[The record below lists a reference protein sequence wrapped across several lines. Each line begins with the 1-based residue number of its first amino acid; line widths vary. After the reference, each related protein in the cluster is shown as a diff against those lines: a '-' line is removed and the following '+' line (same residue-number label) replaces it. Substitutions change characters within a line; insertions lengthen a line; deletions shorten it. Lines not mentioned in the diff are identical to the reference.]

1 MSENKHSVAMFK
13 QIDGERK
20 QIGWASPVNPGTGGR
35 TFERSPE
42 FLTESLDGVSF
53 EDDEQSQQ
61 FAAEHEGE
69 EADLIVDHNTVIE
82 PTEQELEALKDGD
95 EEDEASLEDEHYP
108 QEGDEGK
115 DSAPL
120 QVENNETVEL
130 DAGGAITDVAD
141 EDEEAA
147 FERELAEEQ
156 AREAAAADAPQ
167 SRREAREN
175 EESN

>member
-1 MSENKHSVAMFK
+1 MAEKHTIAMFK
-13 QIDGERK
+13 QIDGKRV
-20 QIGWASPVNPGTGGR
+20 QIGWASPVNADTNAR

-42 FLTESLDGVSF
+42 FLGESLDGVSF
-53 EDDEQSQQ
+53 EDDKTSQE

-69 EADLIVDHNTVIE
+69 EAEIEVVHNTVIE
-82 PTEQELEALKDGD
+82 PERKD
-95 EEDEASLEDEHYP
+95 ESYP

-130 DAGGAITDVAD
+130 NAGGEITDVN
-141 EDEEAA
+141 DEETEEEA

-156 AREAAAADAPQ
+156 AREAEAPQ
-167 SRREAREN
+167 TRREAREN